1 MLLLLVVNNDKVKWG
16 GGGGDLRT
24 TSSEAYKIVLRA
36 LSEKFIDVRST
47 NVPMLL
53 VYESQEDGFIK
64 MLSTTQKDF
73 SMEAAVL
80 NSASARNE
88 SCYSQ
93 LFQQRYHL
101 RMLAA

>member
-1 MLLLLVVNNDKVKWG
+1 MVF
-16 GGGGDLRT
+16 
-24 TSSEAYKIVLRA
+24 RA
-36 LSEKFIDVRST
+36 LSEKCMGVCSRS
-47 NVPMLL
+47 VPVLFTSAERAL
-53 VYESQEDGFIK
+53 K
-64 MLSTTQKDF
+64 CCPRHRKDF

>member
-1 MLLLLVVNNDKVKWG
+1 MIKSSEEKNLG
-16 GGGGDLRT
+16 T
-24 TSSEAYKIVLRA
+24 TTSEAYKTVFRA
-36 LSEKFIDVRST
+36 LSEKLMDAHSRYI
-47 NVPMLL
+47 P
-53 VYESQEDGFIK
+53 VYVSQEGIK

>member
-1 MLLLLVVNNDKVKWG
+1 MLLLLVVNNDRVKWG
-16 GGGGDLRT
+16 KNLRT
-24 TSSEAYKIVLRA
+24 TTSEAYKIVFRA
-36 LSEKFIDVRST
+36 LSEKFMDVHSRY
-47 NVPMLL
+47 VPMLFIY
-53 VYESQEDGFIK
+53 VSQEGIK